1 MNEYFQIRQNGR
13 TAKIY
18 IYGYIQSYAG
28 YDGVNAK
35 CIVDQ
40 IKELDADEI
49 HVHIDSY
56 GGSVPEGWAIYNA
69 LRDHPAKIITHGDG
83 FVASAALYPFLAGT
97 ERVACSLSAYY
108 LHEVSMCSGGYADE
122 LRKAA
127 DEADLMT
134 DIGIQAFVEAAG
146 MEADEV
152 RKLMKDE
159 TWLTPAQVLE
169 HGIATHLERRV
180 DTGHTQSAWR
190 SILQHL
196 TTPVAPPMEPEP
208 EKINIMQTLMGAC
221 K

>member
-18 IYGYIQSYAG
+18 IYGYIQAYAYG
-28 YDGVNAK
+28 DGVSAK
-35 CIVDQ
+35 RIVDQ
-40 IKELDADEI
+40 IKELDVDEI

-56 GGSVPEGWAIYNA
+56 GGSVSEGWAIYNA
-69 LRDHPAKIITHGDG
+69 LRDHPAKIVTHGDG
-83 FVASAALYPFLAGT
+83 FVASAAMYPFLAGD

-108 LHEVSMCSGGYADE
+108 LHEVSLYSGGYADE

-134 DIGIQAFVEAAG
+134 DVGIQAFVEAAG
-146 MEADEV
+146 MEENEV

-169 HGIATHLERRV
+169 HGIATHLEKRV
-180 DTGHTQSAWR
+180 DAGHTQSAWR
-190 SILQHL
+190 SILQRL
-196 TTPVAPPMEPEP
+196 TAPAAPAQEPI
-208 EKINIMQTLMGAC
+208 KTNIMQTLMGAC